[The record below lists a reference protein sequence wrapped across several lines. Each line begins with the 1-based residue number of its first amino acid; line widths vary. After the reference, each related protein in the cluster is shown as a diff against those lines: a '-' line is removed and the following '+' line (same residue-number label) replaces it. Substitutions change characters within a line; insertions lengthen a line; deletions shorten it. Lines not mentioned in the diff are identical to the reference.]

1 MGDVTTQPSSEDQQR
16 RWTDLV
22 KQIEEHRS
30 AYYLHDAPT
39 VSDAEYDE
47 LISELEQ
54 LEKQNPE
61 LKRPESPT
69 QTVGGDVST
78 AFAPVEH
85 AQQMLSLDNVFSVDE
100 LKTWL
105 ECTAKELGQTP
116 RCLGVLNIDRRAVS
130 LTYE

>member
-1 MGDVTTQPSSEDQQR
+1 
-16 RWTDLV
+16 
-22 KQIEEHRS
+22 
-30 AYYLHDAPT
+30 
-39 VSDAEYDE
+39 
-47 LISELEQ
+47 
-54 LEKQNPE
+54 EKQTPE

-105 ECTAKELGQTP
+105 ERTAKELGQTP
-116 RCLGVLNIDRRAVS
+116 KYLCELKIDGLAVN
-130 LTYE
+130 LTYENGELTRAATRGDGQIGEDVTANVRTISCIPHRLQGEQEAPELLEI